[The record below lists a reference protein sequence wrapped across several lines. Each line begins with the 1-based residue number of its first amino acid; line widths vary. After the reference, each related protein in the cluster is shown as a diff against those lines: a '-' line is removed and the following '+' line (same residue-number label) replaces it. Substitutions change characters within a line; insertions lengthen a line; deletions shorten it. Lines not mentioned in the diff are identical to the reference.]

1 MIWTETFS
9 LLPRISFSSTS
20 ASVAEASEAFNAF
33 REIVHENRL
42 QPSSGPYRLTY
53 GKQRI
58 VRNFEVGESVNV
70 ADLTLDRAS
79 TNAKRVFWASPTSPQ
94 RALATRY
101 GPNTAY

>member
-9 LLPRISFSSTS
+9 LLLRIFFSSTS

-33 REIVHENRL
+33 RGIVHENRL
-42 QPSSGPYRLTY
+42 QPSSGPYGLTY

-70 ADLTLDRAS
+70 ADLTLDRAI
-79 TNAKRVFWASPTSPQ
+79 RVFWASQTSPL